1 VITQLNILLS
11 TLKEDGDTAKWHA
24 QADKIRRLVD
34 ENGMEV
40 FPQYFRRLLQSN
52 AGAIYGGSGR
62 QPTDNGNYQLLAQ
75 EMQKITQERSQAIR
89 IAESLDTNDGDLLRE
104 LDLPALAEHF
114 RLDPI
119 AKMALA
125 AACRTPNRPELR
137 TKGKRRGAPYIKTCT
152 C

>member
-1 VITQLNILLS
+1 MITQLNILLS
-11 TLKEDGDTAKWHA
+11 TLKEDGDTAKWQL

-52 AGAIYGGSGR
+52 AGTIFSRGR
-62 QPTDNGNYQLLAQ
+62 QITDKGNYELLAQ
-75 EMQKITQERSQAIR
+75 EMQKITQERSQASK
-89 IAESLDTNDGDLLRE
+89 IAESLDTNDGDIFRDF
-104 LDLPALAEHF
+104 DLPALAEHF

-125 AACRTPNRPELR
+125 AACRVPNKPELR
-137 TKGKRRGAPYIKTCT
+137 SKGKNRGQLHVRRDTC
-152 C
+152 